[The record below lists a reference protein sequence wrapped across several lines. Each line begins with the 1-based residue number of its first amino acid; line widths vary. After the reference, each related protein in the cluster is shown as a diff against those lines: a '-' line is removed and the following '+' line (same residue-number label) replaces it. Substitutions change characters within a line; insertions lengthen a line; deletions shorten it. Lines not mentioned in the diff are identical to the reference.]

1 MTEPL
6 VTIVT
11 PSYNQGRFIRA
22 TIESVLAQD
31 YPAIEY
37 IIMDGGSTDET
48 AAIASEYKERLT
60 FISEPDRGQSHAI
73 NKGFR
78 MARGEIVSWINSDD
92 IILPG
97 AVGHA
102 VRALTQHP
110 RVGAVY
116 GEGYTIDCDGNIT
129 GRFPH
134 TEPFNLW
141 KLIYLSDYILQQT
154 VYFRRSVL
162 NEVGYLDEQLN
173 WGMDWDLLIRI
184 GKKYP
189 MAYIPEYMGSLREYD
204 TAKTFSGGFRR
215 IQELA
220 TIMRRHGQV
229 RFAPGM
235 FTYGLDSLHRKLSLL
250 MPVPIVRWAITPIFS
265 KTIGRIH
272 RASAQ
277 GLYLDSWA
285 GPLVRY
291 MLPAG
296 SGPVK
301 IYGSLPE
308 EFPELHG
315 QIISVESRGTVLARK
330 AVAPGL
336 FEIEFE
342 DTANHL
348 AAPLS
353 FELKAS
359 RAFVPSRCGVGP
371 DNRRLAYLLTRIE
384 RGEIYW
390 PPPVITSV
398 SRA

>member
-1 MTEPL
+1 METVSMPEPL

-22 TIESVLAQD
+22 TIESVLTQD

-48 AAIASEYKERLT
+48 AAIASEYKDRLT

-78 MARGEIVSWINSDD
+78 MARGDIVSWINSDD

-102 VRALTQHP
+102 VRALILHP

-116 GEGYTIDCDGNIT
+116 GEGYTIDRDGNIT
-129 GRFPH
+129 GRFPA

-173 WGMDWDLLIRI
+173 WGMDWDLLIRV

-189 MAYIPEYMGSLREYD
+189 MAYVPEYMGSLREYD
-204 TAKTFSGGFRR
+204 AAKTFSGGFQR
-215 IQELA
+215 IWELA

-235 FTYGLDSLHRKLSLL
+235 FTYGLETLHRKLSILIPI
-250 MPVPIVRWAITPIFS
+250 PVMRRAIDILFN
-265 KTIGRIH
+265 KTIGKIH
-272 RASAQ
+272 RDAQ
-277 GLYLDSWA
+277 GLYPDGWA

-296 SGPVK
+296 SGPVR
-301 IYGSLPE
+301 ICGSLPE
-308 EFPELHG
+308 GISELRG
-315 QIISVESRGTVLARK
+315 QVISVESRGRVLARK
-330 AVAPGL
+330 AAAPGS

-342 DTANHL
+342 DSASDR
-348 AAPLS
+348 ASPLS
-353 FELKAS
+353 FEVKAS
-359 RAFVPSRCGVGP
+359 RAFVPSRCGMGP
-371 DNRRLAYLLTRIE
+371 DNRHLAFILTRIE
-384 RGEIYW
+384 QG
-390 PPPVITSV
+390 
-398 SRA
+398 AN

>member
-1 MTEPL
+1 MPEPI

-37 IIMDGGSTDET
+37 IIMDGGSTDDT

-60 FISEPDRGQSHAI
+60 FISESDRGQSHAI

-78 MARGEIVSWINSDD
+78 MANGEIVSWINSDD

-97 AVGHA
+97 AVSHA
-102 VRALTQHP
+102 VRALGQHP

-116 GEGYTIDCDGNIT
+116 GEGYTIDSDGNIT
-129 GRFPH
+129 GRFPA

-173 WGMDWDLLIRI
+173 WGMDWDLLIRV
-184 GKKYP
+184 GKKYA
-189 MAYIPEYMGSLREYD
+189 MAYVPEDMGLLREHD
-204 TAKTFSGGFRR
+204 TAKTFSGGFKRV
-215 IQELA
+215 QELA

-229 RFAPGM
+229 RVAPGM
-235 FTYGLDSLHRKLSLL
+235 LTYGLDALHRKLAQLF
-250 MPVPIVRWAITPIFS
+250 PVPVVQRTIKPIFNNAIN
-265 KTIGRIH
+265 KIH
-272 RASAQ
+272 RDAQ
-277 GLYLDSWA
+277 GLYPDGWA

-296 SGPVK
+296 SGPVRISGK
-301 IYGSLPE
+301 LPE
-308 EFPELHG
+308 GISELRG
-315 QIISVESRGTVLARK
+315 QIISVETGGTVVARK
-330 AVAPGL
+330 AVAPDS

-342 DTANHL
+342 DIASDV
-348 AAPLS
+348 AMPLS
-353 FELKAS
+353 FKLKAS
-359 RAFVPSRCGVGP
+359 RAFVPSRCGRGP
-371 DNRRLAYLLTRIE
+371 DTRQLSFMLTSIE
-384 RGEIYW
+384 RG
-390 PPPVITSV
+390 
-398 SRA
+398 AN